1 MKTTYSALSG
11 ILRRTWEVKAM
22 ETISAGRLSKFSIS
36 KTDDPDRFLLIVHA
50 SLETRSPISIELETH
65 ERGVAALLRGLQE
78 FQAKLK
84 ILDPD
89 ELRLKHG
96 RPSLSVVPDSES

>member
-1 MKTTYSALSG
+1 
-11 ILRRTWEVKAM
+11 M

-36 KTDDPDRFLLIVHA
+36 KTDDPGRFLLIVQA
-50 SLETRSPISIELETH
+50 SLETRNPICIELETH

-78 FQAKLK
+78 FQTKLK

-89 ELRLKHG
+89 ELRQRPG
-96 RPSLSVVPDSES
+96 RPTLSVVTDSES